1 MLVHH
6 IGDRPLRNQDGIGHQ
21 GTHHGQ
27 IGEHAGQ
34 QHPVGILEFRL
45 QSQGTGGIADAPVHL
60 GHGTFFR
67 IGGAVAEFHGHI
79 LEFGAVVGVP
89 LHNIQVIRLG
99 YGEPHPHG
107 ITAGNGGEHRG
118 IGRYER
124 PFRQG
129 IGIDL
134 PGERCYD
141 LGIAYIHLGR
151 SQDGGLGIHRSL
163 GLGQLGIVLV
173 GGLFAHCALF
183 IQGLVPGGIPLGI
196 GQGCLGIGQIGL
208 GIQHG
213 VLIVPGIDH
222 IEQLSCFHIIPA
234 IHQLLDNG
242 ACYLA
247 LDLHIVGRF
256 HEPGVIIGNGGIPS
270 DDLHGLDRHIS
281 RRRSRFLAA
290 AGNAYQQ
297 KESHPDGYH
306 FFLS

>member
-1 MLVHH
+1 M
-6 IGDRPLRNQDGIGHQ
+6 
-21 GTHHGQ
+21 
-27 IGEHAGQ
+27 
-34 QHPVGILEFRL
+34 
-45 QSQGTGGIADAPVHL
+45 
-60 GHGTFFR
+60 
-67 IGGAVAEFHGHI
+67 
-79 LEFGAVVGVP
+79 VV
-89 LHNIQVIRLG
+89 
-99 YGEPHPHG
+99 
-107 ITAGNGGEHRG
+107 EHRG
-118 IGRYER
+118 IGRYEDPSAR
-124 PFRQG
+124 G
-129 IGIDL
+129 LVSDL
-134 PGERCYD
+134 PGERCHD

-281 RRRSRFLAA
+281 RPPESFSCRSRQRLPAEGEPSRWISLFSFLTWTILLKSCPSGHVLQFVNSYRKPCIIISYAISRF
-290 AGNAYQQ
+290 
-297 KESHPDGYH
+297 KPVI
-306 FFLS
+306 